1 MNDQIIPMKLKITN
15 CFLIKGSQG
24 YLMVDAGP
32 PKSISEFQAA
42 MKDLVIAPEDI
53 KMIFITHGHWD
64 HWGSLSGIVELTG
77 AETAINYREAPW
89 LEEKR
94 VRIPGGIGIWGKSVF
109 ILLSLMKSN
118 IKAGLMTISADIALK
133 DEEFSLGSFGI
144 KGKILHTPGHT
155 EGSMS
160 LLLDSG
166 DAFVGDL
173 AMSGFPRINGP
184 GPFVLGEDIKAMKRS
199 WQLLLEKG
207 AVKIWPSHGNP
218 FSANVLREYFNSD
231 N

>member
-1 MNDQIIPMKLKITN
+1 MNDQIIPVKLKITN

-42 MKDLVIAPEDI
+42 MKDLAIAPEDI

-94 VRIPGGIGIWGKSVF
+94 VPCGRVNSTRELVNDPHLIAREMLVTRHYPGVGAVPLPGIPVK
-109 ILLSLMKSN
+109 LLE
-118 IKAGLMTISADIALK
+118 TP
-133 DEEFSLGSFGI
+133 
-144 KGKILHTPGHT
+144 GKIESNAL
-155 EGSMS
+155 
-160 LLLDSG
+160 
-166 DAFVGDL
+166 
-173 AMSGFPRINGP
+173 R
-184 GPFVLGEDIKAMKRS
+184 LGE
-199 WQLLLEKG
+199 
-207 AVKIWPSHGNP
+207 HN
-218 FSANVLREYFNSD
+218 
-231 N
+231 